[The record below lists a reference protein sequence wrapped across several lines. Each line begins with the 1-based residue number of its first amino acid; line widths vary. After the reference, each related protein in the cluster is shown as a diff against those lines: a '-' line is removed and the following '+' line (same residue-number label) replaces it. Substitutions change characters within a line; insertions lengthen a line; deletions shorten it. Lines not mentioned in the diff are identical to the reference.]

1 MGADAEAGMRAEGAG
16 AGAARGGGV
25 PGAEAVVYE
34 DTRAYQDGNALAG
47 PLSEVFGVDVTRA
60 AVRCTACGLAG
71 PLPGL
76 RVYAHAP
83 GAVARCPGCEHVVLR
98 LVLGNGTAWLDLR
111 GTVGLRVPLA

>member
-1 MGADAEAGMRAEGAG
+1 MGPDTGAG
-16 AGAARGGGV
+16 AGTR
-25 PGAEAVVYE
+25 AEAVVYE
-34 DTRAYQDGNALAG
+34 DTGAYQDGNALAG

-71 PLPGL
+71 PLPRL
-76 RVYAHAP
+76 RVYTHAP
-83 GAVARCPGCEHVVLR
+83 GAVARCPRCEHVVLR